1 MIAVV
6 TVAIGALRI
15 LTLDD
20 AVATAHRN
28 QPQIMQAHANTQAAD
43 ARVIQRRAPLLPQ
56 LNATASYQLSTTN
69 FAAQPGQNPLTMGT
83 GTGMT
88 GTSMQPKD
96 LFANNWNFGLTL
108 SQLVWDFGLTYDTY
122 RASKSLAEATF
133 STEKT
138 TVRNSEQQVRT
149 TYFTARAQKALVQ
162 VAQETLANQDKHL
175 QQIQG
180 FVQVGVRPEI
190 DLAQAKTD
198 RANAQVQLITSEN
211 NYETAKAQL
220 NQAMGVDASP
230 DYDVADDVI
239 PPIPGEDGTTESMLD
254 EALKAR
260 PELFSFM
267 QQVEAQ
273 RLALRAAKG
282 AYAPAFSVSTTG
294 RANGTDIADM
304 AYNWNIGASMSWNI
318 FGGLSTYGVVNEADA
333 NLRALEA
340 QLAGEKQQVR
350 FDVEQARLAVRA
362 AKATQ
367 QAAQEAE
374 DNART
379 RLRLAEGR
387 YQAGVGSVI
396 ELGDAQVAMTT
407 ASAQRVQADYT
418 LASARALML
427 HALGRP

>member
-1 MIAVV
+1 MIAVI
-6 TVAIGALRI
+6 AALRI

-28 QPQIMQAHANTQAAD
+28 QPQIMQAHANTQAAE
-43 ARVIQRRAPLLPQ
+43 ARVIERRAPLLPQ
-56 LNATASYQLSTTN
+56 LNATASYLRTTN
-69 FAAQPGQNPLTMGT
+69 NTAGLNPISGT
-83 GTGMT
+83 TI
-88 GTSMQPKD
+88 P
-96 LFANNWNFGLTL
+96 ANNTLTTFNSWNFGLTL
-108 SQLVWDFGLTYDTY
+108 SQLVWDFGLTYDTF
-122 RASKSLAEATF
+122 RASKSLAGAQL
-133 STEKT
+133 STEKA
-138 TVRNSEQQVRT
+138 TVLNSEQQVRT
-149 TYFTARAQKALVQ
+149 AYFTARAQKALVQ
-162 VAQETLANQDKHL
+162 VALETLANQDKHL

-198 RANAQVQLITSEN
+198 RANARVQLITAEG
-211 NYETAKAQL
+211 NYGTARMQL
-220 NQAMGVDASP
+220 NQAMGVDAVP
-230 DYDVADDVI
+230 DYDVADDVM
-239 PPIPGEDGTTESMLD
+239 PPIPGEDAPTDAMLD

-273 RLALRAAKG
+273 RLARRAAKG

-294 RANGTDIADM
+294 RAGGADITEM

-350 FDVEQARLAVRA
+350 FEVENAHIGLRT
-362 AKATQ
+362 AKATLE
-367 QAAQEAE
+367 AAQEAE

-396 ELGDAQVAMTT
+396 ELGDAQVAVTT

-418 LASARALML
+418 LASARALLL